1 MLTKQYRQT
10 KYPPLFFQQNDAQQQ
25 TVGYDPATEGNFR
38 DWFKDR
44 PILGAGARF
53 RDVLNQWRNEGIP
66 GETPLQKVGNMYATI
81 RGNIADRRADTLG
94 RQINFFRSIGAN
106 KLADQKQQQYDTL
119 VTRANQPGHG
129 YNPPGYNP
137 PGYDPPS
144 YNPPRYNGPGYN
156 PPRHNGPGYN
166 PPRYNRPR
174 HNGPGYNPPQWS
186 DPSQPSP
193 VGSQFKDWFDKFR
206 TPPGYDD
213 FTKAIGDVDPNAI
226 PEYTP
231 IADKYFGDVGKTST
245 VGQYYAGTEKGALD
259 TLNRL
264 QNTTMEQF
272 GQNVADLV
280 KQWTPQDTE
289 LDKAINEQYL
299 KAVRG
304 ELTDPNSQYYQAQNK
319 LIDRAIQDEQNRMRM
334 ELGSKRGIGSGRAG
348 MIAQDLSQRA
358 LDKKIGMLS
367 ELQKAQMEAAD
378 NRSLALKQLQR
389 DLIGTASGAA
399 LGKMGRESEAA
410 QAALSHAYNMGQLQA
425 EQVKTMMQDAMNRIN
440 AAIQQQEIAL
450 KKAGLY
456 GDASQLSAKYNIELG
471 GLINNLLSTLFAP
484 DSGILRKPK
493 KDNQLL
499 DIMLGYLGN

>member
-10 KYPPLFFQQNDAQQQ
+10 KYPPLLFQQNDAQQQ

-81 RGNIADRRADTLG
+81 RGNIADRRADRLG

-119 VTRANQPGHG
+119 VTRANQPGQ
-129 YNPPGYNP
+129 
-137 PGYDPPS
+137 
-144 YNPPRYNGPGYN
+144 
-156 PPRHNGPGYN
+156 
-166 PPRYNRPR
+166 
-174 HNGPGYNPPQWS
+174 GYNPPQWS

-193 VGSQFKDWFDKFR
+193 VGSQLKDWFDKFR
-206 TPPGYDD
+206 TPPGYED

-226 PEYTP
+226 PQYTP

-456 GDASQLSAKYNIELG
+456 GDASQLGAKYNIELG